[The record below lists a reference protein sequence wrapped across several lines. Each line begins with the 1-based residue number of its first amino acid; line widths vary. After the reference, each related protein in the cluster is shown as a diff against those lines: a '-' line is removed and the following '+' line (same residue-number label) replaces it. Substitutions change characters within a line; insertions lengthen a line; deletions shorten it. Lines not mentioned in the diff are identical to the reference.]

1 MQLGTSPSLAA
12 LRLAAANAPQ
22 PGENGAAILSGMDS
36 PSNVGALSA
45 IAPNPNAK
53 MVLPDGSEGEIGG
66 DQYVRDSGV
75 FNGALDAERST
86 TSPALQALMQ
96 QAEAHRYG
104 ESSALSDL
112 NSGVPAALATAE
124 GPVQDIRAEN
134 AAGAQLGPYA
144 SELRDINDAAKQREL
159 ETQYITGPTINAA
172 GKQAV
177 AQTDAQGRIAAA
189 QAGHAPMPAL
199 EGFRQAVAK
208 MYETRQVQPEDIA
221 ALAKIYGVQVPQ

>member
-36 PSNVGALSA
+36 PSNIGALSA

-66 DQYVRDSGV
+66 DQYARDSAV
-75 FNGALDAERST
+75 YNNALDAERST

-134 AAGAQLGPYA
+134 AAGAQLGPFA
-144 SELRDINDAAKQREL
+144 SELRDIQDAAKDHEAEL
-159 ETQYITGPTINAA
+159 QYSIAPTIKAEGDAN
-172 GKQAV
+172 V
-177 AQTDAQGRIAAA
+177 ARIAAQGRLDAAK
-189 QAGHAPMPAL
+189 APRAVDPMQ
-199 EGFRQAVAK
+199 GFREAVAK
-208 MYETRQVQPEDIA
+208 LYQSGRDTPEAIA
-221 ALAKIYGVQVPQ
+221 ALAKTYGIQNPIQ